1 MQHEVVVRN
10 NDMGWSYT
18 IVMNLSEQQAK
29 AVEDLGARL
38 TEESDWS
45 LTMTV
50 TQVGMT

>member
-18 IVMNLSEQQAK
+18 IVMNLSTQEAK
-29 AVEDLGARL
+29 VIGNLGARL